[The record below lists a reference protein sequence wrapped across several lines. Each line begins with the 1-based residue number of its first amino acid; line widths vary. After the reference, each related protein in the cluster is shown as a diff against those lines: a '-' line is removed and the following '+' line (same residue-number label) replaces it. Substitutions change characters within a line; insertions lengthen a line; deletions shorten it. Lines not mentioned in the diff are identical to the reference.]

1 MILSS
6 GPGSTRLCR
15 KVADVLSLPEESV
28 AAVAS
33 LFGGGATVPFI
44 ARYRKEATGSLD
56 EVAIASVRDALIRI
70 KHVDDRR
77 GTILTSLRERNV
89 LTTDLQNQL
98 LGAQTAAELE
108 DIYLPYRPKRQTRAS
123 VARDRGLSPLA
134 ALLRAQDPRLI
145 PRAAAAT
152 YLSTAVPTTADALAG
167 ARDILAEEIAE
178 DAGVRGPV
186 RSIFARS
193 ASLSSGVIKG
203 KAEDT
208 SVYAGYFAWEELI
221 THAASH
227 RVLAVLRG
235 EREGVLRLH
244 LVPPEDK
251 VLKDILPR
259 VVTGRGEAS
268 AEVAAAATDAYR
280 RLIAPSLEREF
291 FATIKERADTEAIA
305 VFADNLR
312 HLLLAPPAGEKRVLA
327 IDPGYRTGCKL
338 VCLTATGTVVATGVI
353 HPETAPGP
361 ARETLIGLC
370 KTHAI
375 DLIAV
380 GNGTA
385 GRETEK
391 FVRGITFGRPL
402 PVLLTSECGASVYSA
417 SPEARREFAEMD
429 ITLRGAVSIGRRVQD
444 PLAELVK
451 IDPKSLGVGQ
461 YQHDVDQNRLAAKLA
476 DVVEQVVNAVG
487 VNLNTASPALLSY
500 VSGIGPSL
508 AEKIAAYRTT
518 CGPFKNR
525 MELLNVPG
533 IGPKTFEQ
541 AAGFLRI
548 TGGDNPLDMTG
559 VHPERYPLVE
569 RMARDLGVPCGRLAG
584 SVELLKTI
592 DPETYV
598 SETCGLVTVR
608 DIITELGSPGHDIR
622 VTGDEEFTFDP
633 GIRELSDLTEG
644 MILSGIVTNVTAFG
658 AFVDIGVHQDG
669 LVHISELADRFV
681 SHPSEIVSVGKQVRV
696 VVLSIDAAKNRIG
709 LSIKRAM

>member
-15 KVADVLSLPEESV
+15 KVADALSLSEESV
-28 AAVAS
+28 TAVAS

-70 KHVDDRR
+70 KQVDDRR
-77 GTILTSLRERNV
+77 GTILTSLRERKI
-89 LTTDLQNQL
+89 LTADLQNKL
-98 LGAQTAAELE
+98 LSADTVAEIE

-123 VARDRGLSPLA
+123 VARDRGLEPLA
-134 ALLRAQDPRLI
+134 AVLRMQDPRLSPSI
-145 PRAAAAT
+145 AAAT
-152 YLSTAVPTTADALAG
+152 FLSDAVPTAADALAG
-167 ARDILAEEIAE
+167 ARDILAEEISENA
-178 DAGVRGPV
+178 DVRGKI
-186 RSIFARS
+186 RGIFAGS
-193 ASLSSGVIKG
+193 AHLSSDVIKG
-203 KAEDT
+203 KAEDA
-208 SVYAGYFAWEELI
+208 SVYAGYFAWDELI
-221 THAASH
+221 TRAASH
-227 RVLAVLRG
+227 RILAVMRG

-244 LVPPEDK
+244 LAPPEDV
-251 VLKDILPR
+251 VLKSLHTQ

-280 RLIAPSLEREF
+280 RLILPSLEREF
-291 FATIKERADTEAIA
+291 FNTVKERADTEAIA

-312 HLLLAPPAGEKRVLA
+312 HLLLAAPAGEKRVLA

-338 VCLTATGTVVATGVI
+338 VCLDATGNVVETGVI
-353 HPETAPGP
+353 YPQTNPSA
-361 ARETLIGLC
+361 ARAALIQLC

-375 DLIAV
+375 DIIAV

-417 SPEARREFAEMD
+417 SAEARREFPDLD

-476 DVVEQVVNAVG
+476 DIVEQIVNSVG
-487 VNLNTASPALLSY
+487 VNLNTASASLLSY

-508 AEKIAAYRTT
+508 AEKIVVYRTT
-518 CGPFKNR
+518 NGPFKNR
-525 MELLNVPG
+525 GELLNVPG
-533 IGPKTFEQ
+533 VGPKTFEQ

-548 TGGDNPLDMTG
+548 IGGDNPLDMTG
-559 VHPERYPLVE
+559 IHPERYSLVE
-569 RMARDLGVPCGRLAG
+569 RMAKDLGVSAGRLAG
-584 SVELLKTI
+584 ASELLKRI
-592 DPETYV
+592 EPEKYV
-598 SETCGLVTVR
+598 SEDCGLVTIEDIIDELGNPGR
-608 DIITELGSPGHDIR
+608 DIRITG
-622 VTGDEEFTFDP
+622 EEKFSFDQS
-633 GIRELSDLTEG
+633 IHELSDLAEG
-644 MILSGIVTNVTAFG
+644 MVLPGVVTNVTAFG
-658 AFVDIGVHQDG
+658 AFVDVGVHQDG
-669 LVHISELADRFV
+669 LVHVSELADRFV
-681 SHPSEIVSVGKQVRV
+681 AHPSEIVSVGKQVRV
-696 VVLSIDAAKNRIG
+696 MILSVDAARSRISM
-709 LSIKRAM
+709 SIKRVM